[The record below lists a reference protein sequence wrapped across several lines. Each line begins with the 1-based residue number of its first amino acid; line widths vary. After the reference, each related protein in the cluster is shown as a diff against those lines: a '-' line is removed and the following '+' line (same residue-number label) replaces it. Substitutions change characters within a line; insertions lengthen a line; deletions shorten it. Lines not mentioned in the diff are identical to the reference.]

1 MQVDLRDVDSISG
14 SGRPPGGGHGYPLQ
28 YSCLENA
35 KDRGA
40 WRTITHRVTQSQTR
54 LKQSSMQASW
64 LAPVLCLS
72 MSHPHLK
79 QHPFP
84 TTWLGTP
91 YLSFKTQ
98 LRWHLLISR
107 LPKPGLLLSSVLHQH
122 FDHRLTMALAMSV
135 VMHLF
140 ACLSPSLH
148 SKPCVGRLCR
158 LIFKAHY
165 IIWYASLKEGAY

>member
-1 MQVDLRDVDSISG
+1 MQVDLRDVGSISG
-14 SGRPPGGGHGYPLQ
+14 SGRSPGGGHGYPLQ
-28 YSCLENA
+28 YSCPENA

-40 WRTITHRVTQSQTR
+40 WKTITHRLTQSQTR
-54 LKQSSMQASW
+54 LKQSSKQARG
-64 LAPVLCLS
+64 LAPVLGLS

-79 QHPFP
+79 QHPLP
-84 TTWLGTP
+84 TTWLETP

-107 LPKPGLLLSSVLHQH
+107 LPKPGLLLSSVLQQH
-122 FDHRLTMALAMSV
+122 FDHRLTVALAMSV
-135 VMHLF
+135 VMHLS

-158 LIFKAHY
+158 LIFKAY
-165 IIWYASLKEGAY
+165 DIIWCASLKEGAY